1 MSVQTPNFTLR
12 GLFLLPCLILF
23 VLLQC
28 LLREVRDL
36 VGFVPNQWLKVR
48 LMQVV
53 LASKGGLQR

>member
-12 GLFLLPCLILF
+12 GLFLLTCQKMF

-48 LMQVV
+48 FMQVV